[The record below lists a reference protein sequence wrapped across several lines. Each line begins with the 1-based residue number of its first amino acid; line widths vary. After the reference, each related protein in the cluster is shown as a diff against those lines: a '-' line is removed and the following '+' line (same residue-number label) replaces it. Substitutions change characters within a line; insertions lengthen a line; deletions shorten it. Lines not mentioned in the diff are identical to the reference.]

1 VAAGNEPSVP
11 AQELTNVVWS
21 YAQLGAAPSP
31 GFLADVAA
39 VSLKQIAMFKAQELS
54 SLLWAFA
61 VFGFHP
67 GDPLMAAAAGESFRQ
82 VCPLV
87 VMLPRWP

>member
-1 VAAGNEPSVP
+1 M
-11 AQELTNVVWS
+11 VWS
-21 YAQLGAAPSP
+21 YAKLGAAPSP

-54 SLLWAFA
+54 SLLWSFA

-67 GDPLMAAAAGESFRQ
+67 GDPLMAASAGESFRQ
-82 VCPLV
+82 VRLLGL
-87 VMLPRWP
+87 MQT

>member
-1 VAAGNEPSVP
+1 MI
-11 AQELTNVVWS
+11 WS
-21 YAQLGAAPSP
+21 YAKLGAAPSP

-54 SLLWAFA
+54 SLLWSFA

-82 VCPLV
+82 VCSSAAA
-87 VMLPRWP
+87 RQ

>member
-1 VAAGNEPSVP
+1 MATQPQQSVVRP
-11 AQELTNVVWS
+11 QELTNVVWS

-82 VCPLV
+82 VC
-87 VMLPRWP
+87 MGW